1 MVKDLGRYFF
11 GLAAVAFGLIAFV
24 WHDATI
30 AQLAK
35 QIGSLPLAATIVYVT
50 AVAYIGGGL
59 LMLMRR
65 TLGIGAASVGIAML
79 VFTLLKVPAIVSG
92 PGVYNNWGGLF
103 EQLSMLCGAIIV
115 FAGAGPQNQTWRARA
130 AQAAY
135 VLFGIC
141 VISFGLE
148 QAFYMKA
155 TAGFVPTWIPPNPMF
170 WAEATTVAF
179 MLAALALLS
188 GRYARLASKLLV
200 AMIVGFGI
208 IVWLPQLFA
217 SPSSAFAWS
226 ETVENFA
233 IAASAWIVAARL
245 YERRAT

>member
-1 MVKDLGRYFF
+1 MVKDLGRYLL
-11 GLAAVAFGLIAFV
+11 GLTALAFGVIALV

-35 QIGSLPLAATIVYVT
+35 QVGSLALAAGIVYVT
-50 AVAYIGGGL
+50 AVADVVGGL
-59 LMLMRR
+59 LMLTRR
-65 TLGIGAASVGIAML
+65 TLGLGAATIGSAML
-79 VFTLLKVPAIVSG
+79 IFTLLKIPDIISA

-115 FAGAGPQNQTWRARA
+115 FAGAGSQNQAWRAQV

-135 VLFGIC
+135 LMFGLC
-141 VISFGLE
+141 VVSFGLE

-155 TAGFVPTWIPPNPMF
+155 TAGFVPTWIPPSQMF
-170 WAEATTVAF
+170 WAQATTVAF

-188 GRYARLASKLLV
+188 GRYALLASKLLI
-200 AMIVGFGI
+200 AMLVGFGI

-217 SPSSAFAWS
+217 GSPSAFAWS
-226 ETVENFA
+226 ETVETFA

-245 YERRAT
+245 YERTAS